1 MRAGPPIGAQAM
13 GRSMRVLEN
22 RTGQTISRPLRILS
36 MLRSQWDAQ
45 RAPALQA
52 LADLG
57 HEVVYVDEV
66 LSIDG
71 YRSVA
76 GRLKFDVAV
85 LWGSSL
91 QNFLMTS
98 SEPFFLDDMEIP
110 YVSLWTDNPVKHL
123 FLLKDVMGPM
133 HKGLFIADTR
143 VIEQMQALGF
153 DNLHYLP
160 PWHIDPQIF
169 RPSPPEAAFECNV
182 GFAATVNAYDA
193 ERTKW
198 RMFWDHHMNKA
209 ADDVIA
215 QLRAAGDHVD
225 LLDCLSGDGWDPF
238 SLAFSAMSHAMYFE
252 QKALVRELVIEAA
265 GGRDLTITGI
275 GGGVSHRP
283 NIHHGEGRSWDD
295 LSALYCSTRI
305 NLNCTPWP
313 RSCHHRV
320 FQIAACRALAVTDWR
335 DDAVALF
342 EPDVEAVYFQS
353 LAELPDIIDRY
364 LAHPGEANAI
374 AEAGH
379 RRFLAHHT
387 AAHRMAELSNI
398 LNQLV

>member
-1 MRAGPPIGAQAM
+1 MH
-13 GRSMRVLEN
+13 VLEN
-22 RTGQTISRPLRILS
+22 RTGQTLSRPLRILS
-36 MLRSQWDAQ
+36 ILRSQWDAQ

-57 HEVVYVDEV
+57 HEVVYVEDV
-66 LSIDG
+66 LSLDG
-71 YRSVA
+71 YRSLA
-76 GRLKFDVAV
+76 GRLEFDIAV

-98 SEPFFLDDMEIP
+98 SEPFFLDEMEIP

-133 HKGLFIADTR
+133 HRGLFIADTR

-153 DNLHYLP
+153 NNLYYMP
-160 PWHIDPQIF
+160 PWHIDMQIF
-169 RPSPPEAAFECNV
+169 RPMEPVAELQCNV

-193 ERTKW
+193 ERVKW
-198 RMFWDHHMNKA
+198 RMFWDHHMNAA
-209 ADDVIA
+209 ADGIITE
-215 QLRAAGDHVD
+215 LRQAGDHVD
-225 LLDCLSGDGWDPF
+225 VLDSLQGRDWDPF
-238 SLAFSAMSHAMYFE
+238 SLPFSLLSHAMYFE
-252 QKALVRELVIEAA
+252 QKALLRELVIGAVGA
-265 GGRDLTITGI
+265 RDLTITGI

-283 NIHHGEGRSWDD
+283 NIHHAPGREWND
-295 LSALYCSTRI
+295 LSPVFASTLV

-335 DDAVALF
+335 DDAALLF
-342 EPDVEAVYFQS
+342 EPDTEAVYFHS
-353 LAELPDIIDRY
+353 LEELPEIIDRF
-364 LAHPGEANAI
+364 ATHPKEAEAI

-379 RRFLAHHT
+379 KRFLAHHT

-398 LNQLV
+398 LNQLI